1 MPVELDSFITDK
13 EQLINYFKNGAK
25 STSLKI
31 GTEHEKFLFN
41 TKNNQPITYTG
52 SQSIEKIFQL
62 LEGRGWIP
70 IYDGP
75 NPIGLKKNNKSI
87 TLEPGLQIELSGE
100 PLNNIHET
108 CKEVN
113 EYLKEMTEVCKQLN
127 IGLLGSGFVPNA
139 KLDEVGRLPKKRYD
153 IMRKYMPKVGS
164 HGLDMM
170 HRTCGTQVNL
180 DYKNEKDF
188 KKKNKSSN
196 LCYTHRSIYFFKFS
210 FSRIKT

>member
-1 MPVELDSFITDK
+1 MSVELDSFITDK
-13 EQLINYFKNGAK
+13 EQLIKYFKNGAK

-41 TKNNQPITYTG
+41 IKNNQPISYTG

-180 DYKNEKDF
+180 DYKNEEDF

-196 LCYTHRSIYFFKFS
+196 LCYTNRSIYFFKFS

>member
-1 MPVELDSFITDK
+1 MSVELDSFITDK
-13 EQLINYFKNGAK
+13 EQLIKYFKNGAK

-41 TKNNQPITYTG
+41 TKNNQPISYTG

-153 IMRKYMPKVGS
+153 IMRKYMPRVGS

-180 DYKNEKDF
+180 DYKNEEDF

-196 LCYTHRSIYFFKFS
+196 LCYTHRSIYFFKLT

>member
-13 EQLINYFKNGAK
+13 EQLIKYFKNGAK

-41 TKNNQPITYTG
+41 IKNNQPISYTG

-153 IMRKYMPKVGS
+153 IMRKYMTKVGS

-180 DYKNEKDF
+180 DYKNEEDF

-196 LCYTHRSIYFFKFS
+196 LCYTNRFIYFFKFS